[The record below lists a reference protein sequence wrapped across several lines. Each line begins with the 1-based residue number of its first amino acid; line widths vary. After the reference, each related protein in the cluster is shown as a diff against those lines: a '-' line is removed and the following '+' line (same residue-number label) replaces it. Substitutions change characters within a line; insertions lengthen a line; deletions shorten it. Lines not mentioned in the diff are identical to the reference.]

1 MKQAIKY
8 LPLLFF
14 LILTITLFQFLD
26 KKDDGQLP
34 SALLDKQFPSFYL
47 PKLES
52 EELVSQK
59 DFIKSPYLLN
69 VWATWC
75 IACRVEHPFLM
86 FLKEKSEIAIYGLN
100 YKEIGKL
107 EKDGKEVAMELLKEI
122 GSPYEFSGFD
132 EEGKLAMDLGVYG
145 APETFLV
152 DKEGVIRIRHV
163 GVLSPEVWKEK
174 FEKVLRE
181 LND

>member
-69 VWATWC
+69 VWATW
-75 IACRVEHPFLM
+75 
-86 FLKEKSEIAIYGLN
+86 
-100 YKEIGKL
+100 
-107 EKDGKEVAMELLKEI
+107 
-122 GSPYEFSGFD
+122 
-132 EEGKLAMDLGVYG
+132 
-145 APETFLV
+145 
-152 DKEGVIRIRHV
+152 
-163 GVLSPEVWKEK
+163 
-174 FEKVLRE
+174 
-181 LND
+181 